1 MNFSWYRD
9 LYKIGSP
16 TGIRAVTIRMVL
28 AVGVPLIGGV
38 LLGHPAA
45 AVAGGST
52 ALFVTLSDI
61 GTTARVRLGTMCA
74 GWLAIVLGGML
85 GHLLGGTPGANE
97 TVVLISALVA
107 GWASGAH
114 PGIAAVTRFFAVA
127 TAAGTGM
134 HFTDPEVL
142 LSLVVGGASAV
153 AAVLAAWKWSGIPAD
168 TNEMDWRSG
177 VRRAFAGADAGV
189 RYTLCY
195 GAAAAAA
202 LFAASWLGISDPYW
216 ATLCVLMVMR
226 REGTVSLELTI
237 HYAVGTIVG
246 VIVAAAIL
254 HWIENPLTLAML
266 ATLVAASARVGVSI
280 NPALGFMSFT
290 MYLLFVVHVIEVSAG
305 VMPHLL
311 GARIYDV
318 LVGCALALA
327 ATLAATYRG
336 PRRSE
341 QAVRCQLPSPG
352 TASNQRKPPI

>member
-1 MNFSWYRD
+1 
-9 LYKIGSP
+9 
-16 TGIRAVTIRMVL
+16 
-28 AVGVPLIGGV
+28 
-38 LLGHPAA
+38 
-45 AVAGGST
+45 
-52 ALFVTLSDI
+52 
-61 GTTARVRLGTMCA
+61 
-74 GWLAIVLGGML
+74 
-85 GHLLGGTPGANE
+85 
-97 TVVLISALVA
+97 
-107 GWASGAH
+107 
-114 PGIAAVTRFFAVA
+114 
-127 TAAGTGM
+127 
-134 HFTDPEVL
+134 VL

-280 NPALGFMSFT
+280 NPALGFLSFT